1 MTAALHSRGPD
12 RVRPATA
19 ADADAVIAVVNAAF
33 AIETFFLEGTR
44 TDEHRLMA
52 MMRSGEFLVVE
63 DRSGRIVGSV
73 CIEVQGADACFRM
86 LAVDPA
92 RQGDGLGRVLVE
104 AAEGY
109 GRAHGCTRMEID
121 VLSLRTELMP
131 FYRKFGYAETGTE
144 AFHPLRPLRAGVEC
158 YRIILSKVL

>member
-1 MTAALHSRGPD
+1 MTAAPHSRGPD

-19 ADADAVIAVVNAAF
+19 ADAGAVIAVVNAAF

-44 TDEHRLMA
+44 TDERRLEA

-63 DRSGRIVGSV
+63 DQDGRIVGSV
-73 CIEVQGADACFRM
+73 YIAVQGEDGCFRM

-104 AAEGY
+104 AAETY
-109 GRAHGCTRMEID
+109 GRVRGCTRMEID
-121 VLSLRTELMP
+121 VLNLRTELLP
-131 FYRKFGYAETGTE
+131 FYRKFGYAETGAE

-158 YRIILSKVL
+158 YRIILSKGL